1 MKKDCIDAVRLIA
14 LLGAVAIATLGW
26 MARLEGSEPPDPLLP
41 AIHLSHPTAVEP
53 LRISL
58 NGSLENSM
66 ATQSIITANTRF
78 GINLFSQIYQQQKDQ
93 NIFIS
98 PLSLTLALQMLN
110 GGARGA
116 THEAIASVLET
127 PGIEQEQIDLTLS
140 GLQDYLNE
148 LDSEVDLA
156 FANSFWMKPGHSF
169 NSNFIERTQTRYQAL
184 IREVDFSNPAAAAA
198 VINEWVAE
206 ETQKKIDYILE
217 PTEVNSSTLAVLVNA
232 IYFKSGWLSP
242 FSEADTHEHPFALA
256 DGQMKLHPLMFQTQE
271 FAYYENAL
279 FQAIALPYGDTAEIN
294 LYIFLPNPQ
303 VGLESFLEQLNS
315 DNWSGW
321 LKEYWEPKPIKL
333 GLPRFKIEYDID
345 LKDILT
351 AMNMGIAFGSQADFS
366 SITAEPFWISKVK
379 HKTFV
384 EVNEEG
390 TEASAVTAIMAT
402 RGGTREMIIDRP
414 FFFAIR
420 DNSTGTV
427 LFMGTLVNPML

>member
-1 MKKDCIDAVRLIA
+1 
-14 LLGAVAIATLGW
+14 
-26 MARLEGSEPPDPLLP
+26 
-41 AIHLSHPTAVEP
+41 
-53 LRISL
+53 
-58 NGSLENSM
+58 
-66 ATQSIITANTRF
+66 
-78 GINLFSQIYQQQKDQ
+78 
-93 NIFIS
+93 
-98 PLSLTLALQMLN
+98 
-110 GGARGA
+110 
-116 THEAIASVLET
+116 
-127 PGIEQEQIDLTLS
+127 
-140 GLQDYLNE
+140 
-148 LDSEVDLA
+148 
-156 FANSFWMKPGHSF
+156 
-169 NSNFIERTQTRYQAL
+169 
-184 IREVDFSNPAAAAA
+184 
-198 VINEWVAE
+198 
-206 ETQKKIDYILE
+206 
-217 PTEVNSSTLAVLVNA
+217 
-232 IYFKSGWLSP
+232 
-242 FSEADTHEHPFALA
+242 
-256 DGQMKLHPLMFQTQE
+256 
-271 FAYYENAL
+271 
-279 FQAIALPYGDTAEIN
+279 
-294 LYIFLPNPQ
+294 
-303 VGLESFLEQLNS
+303 ESFLEQLNS